1 MATFKLVL
9 DKRLPVGDTYPLTV
23 RVSHQRKNVYLSLNK
38 FLTVKQFEQVFVKT
52 SFDKKTKK
60 FIDDCEEYI
69 DRAKTIFS
77 KAVPFSPATFRK
89 AFYNK
94 NFDVTIE
101 DEMDLLIEK
110 LYKRYLDIGL
120 ASGRIS
126 IGTKDNY
133 GYASRSL
140 LKFKP
145 DLNVLDVTPE
155 FLSSFETWYLKD
167 GNSLATVG
175 SIMRSLRC
183 IINHF
188 IKEEIIP
195 NSYKYPFKKY
205 QIPDYTPPKLVITND
220 EIQSIVDFKD
230 FDDVLEEYA
239 RDIWLLLYRMN
250 GINFVDLLKL
260 RWDMMKGN
268 HFVFIRHKTRKTRRN
283 NIRPIKVGI
292 TDKIQS
298 VLNKVG
304 DKESPFVLG
313 LLKDGYD
320 DVYLKNKNQKL
331 KVKINSN
338 LKKISKKLNLSV
350 SLDISLARDSYAN
363 TLKRANI
370 NTLKISEQ
378 MGHSDPKTTSRHYL
392 YMFDQDTLDEV
403 NDSIM

>member
-1 MATFKLVL
+1 MATFKLVI
-9 DKRLPVGDTYPLTV
+9 DKRLPVGATYPLSV

-38 FLTVKQFEQVFVKT
+38 FLTVKQFEQVFVKK
-52 SFDKKTKK
+52 SFDEKTKK
-60 FIDDCEEYI
+60 FIDDCEEYVE
-69 DRAKTIFS
+69 RAKNIFT
-77 KAVPFSPATFRK
+77 KLKTFEPASFRK
-89 AFYNK
+89 AFYDK
-94 NFDVTIE
+94 KFDVTID
-101 DEMDLLIEK
+101 DENDLSIK
-110 LYKRYLDIGL
+110 TLYKKYLDIGYN
-120 ASGRIS
+120 SGRLS
-126 IGTKDNY
+126 LGTKDAY
-133 GYASRSL
+133 GYDSRSL

-145 DLNVLDVTPE
+145 DLNVLEVTPE

-183 IINHF
+183 IINYF

-195 NSYKYPFKKY
+195 NSYKYPFRKY
-205 QIPDYTPPKLVITND
+205 QIPDYTPPKLVITNE

-230 FDDVLEEYA
+230 FDDVMEEYA

-250 GINFVDLLKL
+250 GINFIDLMKL
-260 RWDMMKGN
+260 RWDMITGN

-298 VLNKVG
+298 VLNKIG

-313 LLKDGYD
+313 LLNDGYD
-320 DVYLKNKNQKL
+320 EVYLKNKTK
-331 KVKINSN
+331 KFRGKINSN

-392 YMFDQDTLDEV
+392 DMFDQDTLDEV
-403 NDSIM
+403 NDSIR

>member
-1 MATFKLVL
+1 MATFKLVI
-9 DKRLPVGDTYPLTV
+9 DKRLPNGDKYPLSV

-38 FLTVKQFEQVFVKT
+38 FLTVKQFEQVFVKK
-52 SFDKKTKK
+52 SFDEKTKK
-60 FIDDCEEYI
+60 FKDDCEEYVE
-69 DRAKTIFS
+69 RAKNIFT
-77 KAVPFSPATFRK
+77 KLKTFEPASFRK
-89 AFYNK
+89 AFYDK
-94 NFDVTIE
+94 KFDVTID
-101 DEMDLLIEK
+101 DENDLSIK
-110 LYKRYLDIGL
+110 TLYKKYLDIGYN
-120 ASGRIS
+120 SGRLS
-126 IGTKDNY
+126 LGTKDAY
-133 GYASRSL
+133 GYDSRSL

-145 DLNVLDVTPE
+145 DLNVLEVTPE

-183 IINHF
+183 IINYF

-195 NSYKYPFKKY
+195 NSYKYPFRKY
-205 QIPDYTPPKLVITND
+205 QIPDYTPPKLVITNE
-220 EIQSIVDFKD
+220 EIQSVVDFKD
-230 FDDVLEEYA
+230 FDDVMEEYA

-250 GINFVDLLKL
+250 GINFIDLMKL
-260 RWDMMKGN
+260 RWDMITGN

-298 VLNKVG
+298 VLNKIG

-313 LLKDGYD
+313 LLNDGYD
-320 DVYLKNKNQKL
+320 EVYLKNKTK
-331 KVKINSN
+331 KFRGKINSN

-392 YMFDQDTLDEV
+392 DMFDQDTLDEV